1 MANRTVTLP
10 AGCEAVDRA
19 DLFDDEEQD
28 ATKKGREAEQNQARP
43 NNRNLFFVI
52 LYIPSELKTYDGGR

>member
-10 AGCEAVDRA
+10 AGCEAVDWA

-28 ATKKGREAEQNQARP
+28 ATKKGREAEQNQTSP
-43 NNRNLFFVI
+43 NKRFLFFI
-52 LYIPSELKTYDGGR
+52 TLYSLRIEDL